1 MKPAHKF
8 SLCPG
13 GCQGT
18 NHNNNHNR
26 LEIGG
31 RTIEKEK
38 TIRNNIK
45 KHNKTRNPSITQRL
59 VKHDEKKEDGNKNYK
74 NKDNKAEFGFMRGE
88 SWLPEGACKQLVG
101 KSRPSSMQGRIN
113 PRSLGVSSFPG
124 DGDASKFRP
133 FLGNDC
139 CNCLCNKRGLF
150 TEIDMAF
157 SNFMQLVPNSNTACR
172 CCNKLYTAPIFQGR
186 SCACLIRP
194 RQRPYGG
201 CGNGSSG
208 GRGCSPERCGCY
220 NHIYEDIYL

>member
-1 MKPAHKF
+1 MKPAHRF

-13 GCQGT
+13 GCQGI
-18 NHNNNHNR
+18 NNNNHHMM
-26 LEIGG
+26 EIEE
-31 RTIEKEK
+31 RTMEKEK
-38 TIRNNIK
+38 TVK
-45 KHNKTRNPSITQRL
+45 KHNKTRNPSITQRKP
-59 VKHDEKKEDGNKNYK
+59 VKHDEMNKDTSTNKNSRK
-74 NKDNKAEFGFMRGE
+74 NDNRSEFG
-88 SWLPEGACKQLVG
+88 
-101 KSRPSSMQGRIN
+101 
-113 PRSLGVSSFPG
+113 
-124 DGDASKFRP
+124 P
-133 FLGNDC
+133 FFGNDC

-201 CGNGSSG
+201 CSNGSSG

>member
-18 NHNNNHNR
+18 NHNNNHHR
-26 LEIGG
+26 LEIGE
-31 RTIEKEK
+31 RTMEKEK
-38 TIRNNIK
+38 TIGNNMK
-45 KHNKTRNPSITQRL
+45 KHNKTRNPSITQR
-59 VKHDEKKEDGNKNYK
+59 KYDEKNLYANTNKNNKNYK
-74 NKDNKAEFGFMRGE
+74 NKDTKAEFG
-88 SWLPEGACKQLVG
+88 
-101 KSRPSSMQGRIN
+101 
-113 PRSLGVSSFPG
+113 
-124 DGDASKFRP
+124 P